1 MNIVEFK
8 NLIDKYLVGSCSSE
22 DIRLLGKL
30 LEQEQYTGWL
40 DTIMEEQL
48 AKNTSIP
55 SDFPEVV
62 DRVKRHVA
70 ENISYERK
78 HSAVRHLFSSWRKVA
93 AAILVL
99 VVASVAIWMLPR
111 GAKGDNNQ
119 TNVKFSDTIVPGKDG
134 AILTLDNGNQVV
146 LDSLGNG
153 VVATQNGTK
162 ILLKNGQVIYNSK
175 PAENGIAVYNTITT
189 PKGRQ
194 FRLQLEDGTQVWLNA
209 ASSIR
214 YPVVFSGTERN
225 VEVTGEVYFEVA
237 KNAQKPFWVKINDE
251 MYVEVLGTH
260 FNISSYQ
267 NEGSVKTTLLEGSVQ
282 MISGKDKAILKPGQQ
297 GRATRQENNSAGK
310 KIKILND
317 VNIEKVMAWKNGLFD
332 FQDASLEEV
341 MGQLERWYNI
351 EVVYEKGIPAFE
363 FIGKMGRDLSLEEVL
378 RGLEFSEVHFRIEG
392 RKVIVMP

>member
-1 MNIVEFK
+1 MDVNDFRK
-8 NLIDKYLVGSCSSE
+8 LIDKYLTGECRAE
-22 DIRLLGKL
+22 DIRLIGEL
-30 LEQEQYTGWL
+30 LQKEQYMGWL
-40 DTIMEEQL
+40 DKIMEEQL
-48 AKNTSIP
+48 MNNKSFSN
-55 SDFPEVV
+55 DFPEVV
-62 DRVKRHVA
+62 DRVKRHVTEKISLE
-70 ENISYERK
+70 ENNSNI
-78 HSAVRHLFSSWRKVA
+78 RHLFFTWRRVA
-93 AAILVL
+93 AAVLVL
-99 VVASVAIWMLPR
+99 VVTSVVVWMMQKSGKNDDKQSQVLSE
-111 GAKGDNNQ
+111 AA
-119 TNVKFSDTIVPGKDG
+119 IVPGKDG
-134 AILTLDNGNQVV
+134 AILTLDNGSQVV

-153 VVATQNGTK
+153 VVATQSGAK
-162 ILLKNGQVIYNSK
+162 IILKNGQVIYNNNA
-175 PAENGIAVYNTITT
+175 AENGLPVYNTITT

-194 FRLQLEDGTQVWLNA
+194 FRLLLEDGTQVWLNA

-214 YPVVFSGTERN
+214 YPVVFSGAERK

-237 KNAQKPFWVKINDE
+237 KNAQKPFRVKINDE
-251 MYVEVLGTH
+251 MHVEVLGTH

-267 NEGSVKTTLLEGSVQ
+267 NEGSVRTTLLEGSVQ

-297 GRATRQENNSAGK
+297 GRATLQENNGAVQ

-363 FIGKMGRDLSLEEVL
+363 FIGKMGRDLSLDEVL
-378 RGLEFSEVHFRIEG
+378 RGLEVSEVHFRIEG